1 MSNKEQFFHNV
12 KKAKR
17 QRDFKK
23 IEDLNNKTKF
33 LINFGGFYHSIH
45 SDIIDYKLEPCLQW
59 GDEETE
65 NQESYDFN
73 INWKATYNDY
83 SKNYIEELNEILQLN
98 LKFIKINSP
107 KFYNFET
114 DKIEAEI
121 NENDF
126 NKLKD
131 TYLNSREFIDYVNE
145 ASKSRDGFTSFYNG
159 FNEVIKED
167 EIFLQYMFD
176 YILKEYSD
184 DIENYIHEMDFEII
198 ENN

>member
-1 MSNKEQFFHNV
+1 M
-12 KKAKR
+12 
-17 QRDFKK
+17 
-23 IEDLNNKTKF
+23 IETLNKTRF
-33 LINFGGFYHSIH
+33 LIDFGGFYHSIH
-45 SDIIDYKLEPCLQW
+45 SDEIDYRIKNFEIDEDNVNYKETCNSYCNEFIDSLNDMLE
-59 GDEETE
+59 
-65 NQESYDFN
+65 
-73 INWKATYNDY
+73 
-83 SKNYIEELNEILQLN
+83 LN
-98 LKFIKINSP
+98 LKFIKIDSP
-107 KFYNFET
+107 KFYNFRT

-145 ASKSRDGFTSFYNG
+145 SSKSRDGFTSFYNG
-159 FNEVIKED
+159 FNEVIKVD